1 LDCALAIFNPSSE
14 RVHVESIAGIDGG
27 ELAENKSTS
36 VRACLPHLRRRFKL
50 GAPQMKLR
58 RRYFLHLAAGAAALP
73 AVAHTAEAQS
83 YPSRPVHIIVGYAAG
98 GPTDIL
104 ARLIGQWLS
113 ERLGQPFV
121 IEDRPGA
128 ATNVATEAV
137 AHAPPDGYTL
147 LAAVSTNTINPALYP
162 NLNFNFIRDIA
173 MIAGLTRS
181 AEVLEVNPALPIR
194 SVSELIAYV
203 KTNPGKLSLASFGT
217 GTISHVA
224 GVMFKKEAGIE
235 MVHVPYRGSAPLVV
249 DLLAGQVAAA
259 FDNIQSSIGYIKA
272 GKLRAL
278 AVTSATRLPWL
289 PDVPALAD
297 FLPGYEV
304 TGWIGV
310 AAPKNTPTAIID
322 RLNEE
327 INAGLADPQIAAR
340 VADMASTVFIASP
353 ADLDKLVIKQTAKWS
368 KVVEGAGIKGE

>member
-1 LDCALAIFNPSSE
+1 VKLP
-14 RVHVESIAGIDGG
+14 R
-27 ELAENKSTS
+27 
-36 VRACLPHLRRRFKL
+36 RAFLR
-50 GAPQMKLR
+50 
-58 RRYFLHLAAGAAALP
+58 LAAGAGALP
-73 AVAHTAEAQS
+73 GISRNTSAQT
-83 YPSRPVHIIVGYAAG
+83 YPSRPVHIIVGFAAG

-113 ERLGQPFV
+113 ERLGQSFV
-121 IEDRPGA
+121 VENRPGA
-128 ATNVATEAV
+128 ATNIATEEV

-147 LAAVSTNTINPALYP
+147 LAAVSTNTINPTLYP

-173 MIAGLTRS
+173 MISGLTRS
-181 AEVLEVNPALPIR
+181 AEVLEVNPVVPVT

-224 GVMFKKEAGIE
+224 GVLFKREAGIE

-249 DLLAGQVAAA
+249 DLLAGQVPAA

-272 GKLRAL
+272 DKLRAL

-310 AAPKNTPTAIID
+310 GAPKNTPVAIINK
-322 RLNEE
+322 LNKE

-340 VADMASTVFIASP
+340 VADMASTVFVASP
-353 ADLDKLVIKQTAKWS
+353 SDLDKF
-368 KVVEGAGIKGE
+368 VVEQTGKWGNVIRAANIRVE

>member
-1 LDCALAIFNPSSE
+1 MQCSNRTDLKQLPNMIYYCVLGRCSLSW
-14 RVHVESIAGIDGG
+14 SI
-27 ELAENKSTS
+27 T
-36 VRACLPHLRRRFKL
+36 
-50 GAPQMKLR
+50 MKLR
-58 RRYFLHLAAGAAALP
+58 RRRFLRLAAGMAAVP
-73 AVAHTAEAQS
+73 AILRCASAQT
-83 YPSRPVHIIVGYAAG
+83 YPTRPVRIVVGFAAG

-104 ARLIGQWLS
+104 ARLIGQWVS
-113 ERLGQPFV
+113 ERLGQSFV
-121 IEDRPGA
+121 VEDRPGA
-128 ATNVATEAV
+128 ATNIATEEV

-181 AEVLEVNPALPIR
+181 AEVLEVNPAVPVR
-194 SVSELIAYV
+194 SVTELIAYV
-203 KTNPGKLSLASFGT
+203 RTNPGKLSLASFGT
-217 GTISHVA
+217 GTISHIA
-224 GVMFKKEAGIE
+224 GVLFKGETGIE

-249 DLLAGQVAAA
+249 DLLAGQVPVA

-289 PDVPALAD
+289 PDVPALGD

-304 TGWIGV
+304 TGWIGI
-310 AAPKNTPTAIID
+310 AAPKNTPAAIID
-322 RLNEE
+322 KLNKE

-340 VADMASTVFIASP
+340 VADMASTVLIASP
-353 ADLDKLVIKQTAKWS
+353 TDLDKLVVEQTARWG
-368 KVVEGAGIKGE
+368 KVIQEAGIKAE

>member
-1 LDCALAIFNPSSE
+1 
-14 RVHVESIAGIDGG
+14 
-27 ELAENKSTS
+27 
-36 VRACLPHLRRRFKL
+36 
-50 GAPQMKLR
+50 MKLR
-58 RRYFLHLAAGAAALP
+58 RRRFLRLAAGVAAFP
-73 AVAHTAEAQS
+73 AILRNATAQT
-83 YPSRPVHIIVGYAAG
+83 YPTRPVRIIVGFAAG

-113 ERLGQPFV
+113 ERLGQSFIV
-121 IEDRPGA
+121 EDRPGA
-128 ATNVATEAV
+128 ATNIATEEV

-203 KTNPGKLSLASFGT
+203 KTNPSKLSLASFGT

-224 GVMFKKEAGIE
+224 GVLFKREAGIE

-249 DLLAGQVAAA
+249 DLLAGQVPVA

-289 PDVPALAD
+289 PDVPALGD

-304 TGWIGV
+304 TGWIGIG
-310 AAPKNTPTAIID
+310 APKNTPGAIID
-322 RLNEE
+322 KLNKE
-327 INAGLADPQIAAR
+327 INAGLADPMVAAR
-340 VADMASTVFIASP
+340 TAFVASP
-353 ADLDKLVIKQTAKWS
+353 ADLDKLAIEQTAKWR
-368 KVVEGAGIKGE
+368 KLIQEAGIKAE

>member
-1 LDCALAIFNPSSE
+1 
-14 RVHVESIAGIDGG
+14 
-27 ELAENKSTS
+27 
-36 VRACLPHLRRRFKL
+36 
-50 GAPQMKLR
+50 MKLR

-128 ATNVATEAV
+128 VTNVTTEAV

-289 PDVPALAD
+289 PDIPALAD

-310 AAPKNTPTAIID
+310 AAPKNTPIAIID

>member
-1 LDCALAIFNPSSE
+1 
-14 RVHVESIAGIDGG
+14 
-27 ELAENKSTS
+27 
-36 VRACLPHLRRRFKL
+36 
-50 GAPQMKLR
+50 MKLR
-58 RRYFLHLAAGAAALP
+58 RRRFLRLAAGAAAFP
-73 AVAHTAEAQS
+73 AILRNASAQT
-83 YPSRPVHIIVGYAAG
+83 YPTRPVRIIVGFAAG

-113 ERLGQPFV
+113 ERLGQSFV
-121 IEDRPGA
+121 VENRPGA
-128 ATNVATEAV
+128 ATNIATEEV

-147 LAAVSTNTINPALYP
+147 LAAVSTNTVNPALYP

-224 GVMFKKEAGIE
+224 GVLFKRKAGIE

-249 DLLAGQVAAA
+249 DLLAGQVPVA
-259 FDNIQSSIGYIKA
+259 FDNVQSSIEYIKA

-289 PDVPALAD
+289 PDVPVLGD

-310 AAPKNTPTAIID
+310 GAPGNTPVAIID
-322 RLNEE
+322 RLNKE
-327 INAGLADPQIAAR
+327 INAGLADPKIAAR
-340 VADMASTVFIASP
+340 VAAMASTVFIASP
-353 ADLDKLVIKQTAKWS
+353 ADLDKLVIEQTAKWR
-368 KVVEGAGIKGE
+368 KVVEEAGIKAE

>member
-1 LDCALAIFNPSSE
+1 MPSAFAEAIQ
-14 RVHVESIAGIDGG
+14 
-27 ELAENKSTS
+27 
-36 VRACLPHLRRRFKL
+36 AC

-58 RRYFLHLAAGAAALP
+58 RRCFLHLAAGAAVLP

-162 NLNFNFIRDIA
+162 NLNFIRDIA

-181 AEVLEVNPALPIR
+181 ADVLE
-194 SVSELIAYV
+194 
-203 KTNPGKLSLASFGT
+203 
-217 GTISHVA
+217 
-224 GVMFKKEAGIE
+224 
-235 MVHVPYRGSAPLVV
+235 
-249 DLLAGQVAAA
+249 
-259 FDNIQSSIGYIKA
+259 
-272 GKLRAL
+272 
-278 AVTSATRLPWL
+278 
-289 PDVPALAD
+289 
-297 FLPGYEV
+297 
-304 TGWIGV
+304 
-310 AAPKNTPTAIID
+310 
-322 RLNEE
+322 
-327 INAGLADPQIAAR
+327 
-340 VADMASTVFIASP
+340 
-353 ADLDKLVIKQTAKWS
+353 
-368 KVVEGAGIKGE
+368 

>member
-1 LDCALAIFNPSSE
+1 
-14 RVHVESIAGIDGG
+14 
-27 ELAENKSTS
+27 
-36 VRACLPHLRRRFKL
+36 
-50 GAPQMKLR
+50 MKLR
-58 RRYFLHLAAGAAALP
+58 RRRFLRLAAGMAAVP
-73 AVAHTAEAQS
+73 AILRSASAQT
-83 YPSRPVHIIVGYAAG
+83 YPTRPVRIVVGFAAG

-104 ARLIGQWLS
+104 ARLIGQWVS
-113 ERLGQPFV
+113 ERLGQSFV
-121 IEDRPGA
+121 VEDRPGA
-128 ATNVATEAV
+128 ATNIATEEV

-181 AEVLEVNPALPIR
+181 AEVLEVNPAVSVR

-310 AAPKNTPTAIID
+310 AAPKNTPIAIID